1 MTRAAVR
8 FGPEAEALV
17 TAVKANPMPAHMPE
31 VKRSLAL
38 IYAVNPYG
46 ADHQSHE
53 HDPSYAD
60 YPERMAELGL
70 TDPQPD
76 DVLNVEKVRYSM
88 VTQHLYSAMN
98 TIGVCQFVWG
108 PSWQLYGP
116 EQLAEMVRAVTGWDI
131 TLQEL
136 VTAGERALNMMR
148 AFNAREGFTRA
159 EDKLPPKLFK
169 PLEGGPSDGIAITEE
184 ELAFALSTYYD
195 MCGWDSEGRPT
206 RAKLEELGLEW
217 VTDEVEAG

>member
-1 MTRAAVR
+1 
-8 FGPEAEALV
+8 
-17 TAVKANPMPAHMPE
+17 
-31 VKRSLAL
+31 
-38 IYAVNPYG
+38 
-46 ADHQSHE
+46 
-53 HDPSYAD
+53 
-60 YPERMAELGL
+60 
-70 TDPQPD
+70 
-76 DVLNVEKVRYSM
+76 M
-88 VTQHLYSAMN
+88 VTQHLYSALN

-116 EQLAEMVRAVTGWDI
+116 GQLAEMVRAVTGWDI

-169 PLEGGPSDGIAITEE
+169 PLEGGPSDGIAITEGE
-184 ELAFALSTYYD
+184 VDFALTTYYD

-206 RAKLEELGLEW
+206 RAKLEELGIAWVADELE
-217 VTDEVEAG
+217 VA